1 MEKICQFFV
10 SYKNHVD
17 EMSAL
22 DFKLSKLKGH
32 VKNFEDNMSVLL
44 EGKHKKILEGYYKI
58 SSKTKCVIKKI
69 LTLNLSCKNVI
80 KTYFHYNEL
89 SEKFVCIAHTI

>member
-22 DFKLSKLKGH
+22 DFKLSQLKGH
-32 VKNFEDNMSVLL
+32 VIF
-44 EGKHKKILEGYYKI
+44 
-58 SSKTKCVIKKI
+58 T
-69 LTLNLSCKNVI
+69 
-80 KTYFHYNEL
+80 
-89 SEKFVCIAHTI
+89 